1 MDHPRVC
8 GEKVCFSF
16 RPTAFLGS
24 PPRMRGKGSRPIFPT
39 GRLRITP
46 AYAGKRDVTARSA
59 GAAQDHPR
67 VCGEKAEWFRANRYY
82 EGSPPRMRG
91 KVGLPPPFLS
101 MRRITP
107 AYAGKRPTGIARP
120 IRQQDHPRVCGEKP
134 VGRGSCR
141 LYRGSPPRMR
151 GKGLFF
157 ISSHRFFGITP
168 AYAGKSWLV
177 AVPLPPVW
185 DHPRVCGEKLGW
197 SLSRSR
203 RSGITPAY
211 AGKSFKAQIL
221 ITPLKDHP
229 RVCGEKDFTPS
240 PADFALGSPPRMRGK
255 VRRERGPMRSRRI
268 TPAYAGKRHNGKK
281 KAIPGQDHPR
291 VCGEKPC
298 PGC

>member
-1 MDHPRVC
+1 
-8 GEKVCFSF
+8 
-16 RPTAFLGS
+16 
-24 PPRMRGKGSRPIFPT
+24 MRGKGTRGAAKAAP
-39 GRLRITP
+39 LRITP
-46 AYAGKRDVTARSA
+46 AYAGKSRRWRCVRRGCT
-59 GAAQDHPR
+59 DHPR
-67 VCGEKAEWFRANRYY
+67 VCGEKSEVQKPAGCVQ
-82 EGSPPRMRG
+82 GSPPRMRG
-91 KVGLPPPFLS
+91 KASGPGVLS
-101 MRRITP
+101 
-107 AYAGKRPTGIARP
+107 
-120 IRQQDHPRVCGEKP
+120 
-134 VGRGSCR
+134 S
-141 LYRGSPPRMR
+141 LS
-151 GKGLFF
+151 
-157 ISSHRFFGITP
+157 GITP
-168 AYAGKSWLV
+168 AYAGKS
-177 AVPLPPVW
+177 PVRELLLIVSR

-211 AGKSFKAQIL
+211 AGKSLAGRCPAPAGLGSPPRMRGKAWL
-221 ITPLKDHP
+221 VAVPLPPVWDHP

>member
-1 MDHPRVC
+1 
-8 GEKVCFSF
+8 
-16 RPTAFLGS
+16 
-24 PPRMRGKGSRPIFPT
+24 MRGKGSRPIFPT

-107 AYAGKRPTGIARP
+107 AYAGKSQWAGGLVVSIG
-120 IRQQDHPRVCGEKP
+120 DHPRVCGEK
-134 VGRGSCR
+134 SCPGVIANSIK
-141 LYRGSPPRMR
+141 GSPPRMR
-151 GKGLFF
+151 GK
-157 ISSHRFFGITP
+157 
-168 AYAGKSWLV
+168 V
-177 AVPLPPVW
+177 
-185 DHPRVCGEKLGW
+185 GW

>member
-1 MDHPRVC
+1 
-8 GEKVCFSF
+8 
-16 RPTAFLGS
+16 
-24 PPRMRGKGSRPIFPT
+24 MRGKGSRPIFPT

-107 AYAGKRPTGIARP
+107 AYAGKS
-120 IRQQDHPRVCGEKP
+120 P
-134 VGRGSCR
+134 VRE
-141 LYRGSPPRMR
+141 L
-151 GKGLFF
+151 LL
-157 ISSHRFFGITP
+157 I
-168 AYAGKSWLV
+168 V
-177 AVPLPPVW
+177 
-185 DHPRVCGEKLGW
+185 
-197 SLSRSR
+197 SR
-203 RSGITPAY
+203 
-211 AGKSFKAQIL
+211 
-221 ITPLKDHP
+221 DHP

-268 TPAYAGKRHNGKK
+268 TPAYAGKSPVRVADYRAGE
-281 KAIPGQDHPR
+281 DHPR
-291 VCGEKPC
+291 VCGEKDLELSAETVGLGSP
-298 PGC
+298 PRMRGKVNLTK